1 MTFFQS
7 FARQFQVFPKNYLNF
22 LSHFNHLSLLIN
34 PARPVLNQTEC
45 FLTFFCT
52 KCILDC
58 FSWHFGPSETIC
70 PETFFEQRAKSTIW
84 TCLTPTKLLH
94 SCPTLVKRRT
104 GCLLEQLCYSGNV
117 YTLINVGK
125 RRKNTKYE
133 TTLDHARRP

>member
-7 FARQFQVFPKNYLNF
+7 FARQFQIFPKIYLNF
-22 LSHFNHLSLLIN
+22 LSYFNQLSLLIN
-34 PARPVLNQTEC
+34 PARPLLNKTEC

-58 FSWHFGPSETIC
+58 FSWPFGPSETIC
-70 PETFFEQRAKSTIW
+70 PKTFFEQRAKSTIW
-84 TCLTPTKLLH
+84 TNLTPTKLLH
-94 SCPTLVKRRT
+94 SCPTLVKRIT
-104 GCLLEQLCYSGNV
+104 GCLLEQLCYSGNG